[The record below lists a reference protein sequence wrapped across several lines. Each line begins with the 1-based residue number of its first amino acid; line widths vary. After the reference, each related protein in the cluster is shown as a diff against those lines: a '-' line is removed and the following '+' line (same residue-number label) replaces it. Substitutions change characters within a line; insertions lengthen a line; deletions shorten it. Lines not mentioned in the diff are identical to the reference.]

1 MKKIDLHI
9 HTKKTS
15 SDTNKNFVFSLD
27 VLEKYV
33 EDTDLDAI
41 AITNHNTFDLK
52 QFEEISTHL
61 DIVCF
66 PGVEIDLVNGH
77 ILFIT
82 SLDNQTVLHDCCEK
96 LYDYIESNSSS
107 ISYEEFIEIFPREL
121 ISKSLLIPHYDKNPN
136 IDMGTIKKLNK
147 ITEIQWGEVS
157 SHKKFLKKKKDIH
170 ALTPVMFSDSRIEE
184 GTEVF
189 SNNHTYIRLN
199 DITINGIK
207 LALRNKKHVEV
218 NLDESNEI
226 IQLLPHLDISTGLNV
241 VIGERSSGK
250 TYLLEEIV
258 KQNIDVNYIKQFE
271 LVMNNTSEDF
281 HKKLQEDLS
290 SNTKSYLLELENIVA
305 TVKDIDLRSDKK
317 EVNQYIESLK
327 NYAEYTN
334 KQDVF
339 SRTKIFNENKID
351 LPRFENLS
359 NLLVSTES
367 LIENK
372 GYEKLIDSNLGKDNL
387 KNLYIDLAKEYSK
400 LKKKEELSK
409 HTNQAITNIKDELF
423 QKSTTPN
430 IKELNLVDIMTNR
443 MIVERFNSL
452 VNNMKEDYIYDQE
465 AYMNFKRV
473 SKREG
478 FKKVSDIRKVAKS
491 RDAFSH
497 AFKHYENPY
506 DYMLA
511 LKEIDSVVESELHKY
526 FINVVHSINN
536 DNGEEIS
543 GGERTEFNFLKK
555 IKDSMDYDYLII
567 DEPEGSFDNL
577 FLNKKINNYIKDM
590 AEKVTVIISTHNN
603 TIGASINPDHLV
615 YCEKIK
621 DKGTNTFNIY
631 YGSPNDEY
639 LIDKNRNKVSNRK
652 IQLNYLE
659 AGEDAYNERRTRYDL
674 LKN

>member
-15 SDTNKNFVFSLD
+15 SDTNKNFTFSLD

-96 LYDYIESNSSS
+96 LYDYIESNSSG

-121 ISKSLLIPHYDKNPN
+121 ISNSLLIPHYDKNPN

-157 SHKKFLKKKKDIH
+157 SHKKFLKKKKDKH

-184 GTEVF
+184 STEVF

-359 NLLVSTES
+359 NLLASTES

-621 DKGTNTFNIY
+621 DKGTN
-631 YGSPNDEY
+631 
-639 LIDKNRNKVSNRK
+639 
-652 IQLNYLE
+652 
-659 AGEDAYNERRTRYDL
+659 
-674 LKN
+674 

>member
-33 EDTDLDAI
+33 EDTNLDAI

-52 QFEEISTHL
+52 QFEEISNHL
-61 DIVCF
+61 DIICF

-82 SLDNQTVLHDCCEK
+82 SLDNKKVLHECCEK
-96 LYDYIESNSSS
+96 LHGHITSNSSS
-107 ISYEEFIEIFPREL
+107 ISYEEFLEIFPKEL
-121 ISKSLLIPHYDKNPN
+121 IGNSLLIPHYDKSPN
-136 IDMGTIKKLNK
+136 IDMGTIKKLK
-147 ITEIQWGEVS
+147 RITEIHWGEVS
-157 SHKKFLKKKKDIH
+157 SHKKFLKKKKDEQ
-170 ALTPVMFSDSRIEE
+170 ALTPVMFSDIRIEE
-184 GTEVF
+184 NTEIF

-199 DITINGIK
+199 DININGIK
-207 LALRNKKHVEV
+207 LALKNKNHVEV

-226 IQLLPHLDISTGLNV
+226 IELLPQLGISTGLNV

-258 KQNIDVNYIKQFE
+258 NQNIDVNYIKQFE

-281 HKKLQEDLS
+281 HKKLQENLS
-290 SNTKSYLLELENIVA
+290 SNTKSYLSELESIVA
-305 TVKDIDLRSDKK
+305 TVKDIELKSDKK
-317 EVNQYIESLK
+317 EVSQYVESLK

-339 SRTKIFNENKID
+339 SKTKLYNENKID
-351 LPRFENLS
+351 LPKFDNLS
-359 NLLVSTES
+359 SLLVSTES

-372 GYEKLIDSNLGKDNL
+372 GYEKLIDANVGKGNL
-387 KNLYIDLAKEYSK
+387 KQLYIDLAKEYSK

-409 HTNQAITNIKDELF
+409 NTNQAISNIKDELF
-423 QKSTTPN
+423 QKSTTPS
-430 IKELNLVDIMTNR
+430 IKELNLVDIVTNR
-443 MIVERFNSL
+443 MTVKRFNRL
-452 VNNMKEDYIYDQE
+452 VNNMKEEHIYDQE
-465 AYMNFKRV
+465 AYMNFKRI
-473 SKREG
+473 SKRES
-478 FKKVSDIRKVAKS
+478 FKNVRDIKKVAKS

-497 AFKHYENPY
+497 AFEYYDNPY
-506 DYMLA
+506 EYMLA
-511 LKEIDSVVESELHKY
+511 LKEIDSVIESELYRY

-555 IKDSMDYDYLII
+555 IKDSIDYDYLII

-590 AEKVTVIISTHNN
+590 ARKVTVIISTHNN
-603 TIGASINPDHLV
+603 TIGASINPDHLI

-621 DKGTNTFNIY
+621 DKGTNTFNVY

-639 LIDKNRNKVSNRK
+639 LIDKRGHKVSNRK

-659 AGEDAYNERRTRYDL
+659 AGEDAYNDRRTRYDL